1 MRVYVSYNNF
11 IGKFL
16 NWQNEYNNMFD
27 VARFTTIATSKGKVV
42 LHVNYLFRS
51 YIIKNI
57 FKNVLDEVIMRW
69 HLKGAVLPVGPRYM
83 YMCISV
89 LARRLMEYTI
99 ESCVLYMYVLINF
112 LCMLWHTCLSY
123 TKRKF
128 SNKDKYKE
136 TSKHCEEQK
145 IST

>member
-1 MRVYVSYNNF
+1 
-11 IGKFL
+11 
-16 NWQNEYNNMFD
+16 MFD

-69 HLKGAVLPVGPRYM
+69 HLKGAVLPVGQRYM
-83 YMCISV
+83 YICISV

-99 ESCVLYMYVLINF
+99 ESCVLYMYV
-112 LCMLWHTCLSY
+112 
-123 TKRKF
+123 
-128 SNKDKYKE
+128 
-136 TSKHCEEQK
+136 
-145 IST
+145 

>member
-57 FKNVLDEVIMRW
+57 FKNVLDGMRW

-83 YMCISV
+83 YICISV

-99 ESCVLYMYVLINF
+99 ESCVLYMYV
-112 LCMLWHTCLSY
+112 
-123 TKRKF
+123 
-128 SNKDKYKE
+128 
-136 TSKHCEEQK
+136 
-145 IST
+145 

>member
-1 MRVYVSYNNF
+1 
-11 IGKFL
+11 
-16 NWQNEYNNMFD
+16 MFD

-83 YMCISV
+83 YICISV

-99 ESCVLYMYVLINF
+99 ESCVLYMYDIPVCPIQNGSSPIK
-112 LCMLWHTCLSY
+112 TS
-123 TKRKF
+123 TKRHR
-128 SNKDKYKE
+128 NTARNRKYQYSQSKE
-136 TSKHCEEQK
+136 EVDNVPL
-145 IST
+145 